1 MLALYIVSLGRSPT
15 RTNRLEPPDRFNF
28 GSFLATQPVTRTPKS
43 AYVASLVLRNH
54 PEYGQVTRKIRT
66 HCDMTLTHAD
76 PYPRIRTVGLDGLLI
91 SFAGTM
97 AEPSN
102 RAALAFRN
110 AIDSLRWDGVIE
122 TSASLAS
129 AYVRFDPLSL
139 THSEITSRVE
149 QVLLQQDWYQA
160 SLPPGRRLWQV
171 PTVYGGELAP
181 QLNEAA
187 AVAGLSI
194 PETIRRL
201 SETRVRVLTIGFA
214 PGQPYLGPLGP
225 EFNIPRLRELTP
237 MVPEGALVLAI
248 SQFVLFS
255 GPTPTGWRHVGQ
267 TAFRC
272 FRPEAQQS
280 FALRPGD
287 EMQFLPVT
295 RDELEDIR
303 ANDDSGSGG
312 ATCEEITG

>member
-1 MLALYIVSLGRSPT
+1 MKP
-15 RTNRLEPPDRFNF
+15 
-28 GSFLATQPVTRTPKS
+28 
-43 AYVASLVLRNH
+43 
-54 PEYGQVTRKIRT
+54 
-66 HCDMTLTHAD
+66 THASAF
-76 PYPRIRTVGLDGLLI
+76 PCIRTVGLDGLLV
-91 SFAGTM
+91 SFADTM

-110 AIDSLRWDGVIE
+110 AIDTLRWDGVIE

-129 AYVRFDPLSL
+129 TYIRFDPLVL
-139 THSEITSRVE
+139 PHLEMRRQVG
-149 QVLLQQDWYQA
+149 QVLHQQDWYQA
-160 SLPPGRRLWQV
+160 ALPAGRHLWQV
-171 PTVYGGELAP
+171 PTVYGGDLAP
-181 QLNEAA
+181 QLDEAA
-187 AVAGLSI
+187 AAAGLSPTEAI
-194 PETIRRL
+194 KRL

-225 EFNIPRLRELTP
+225 EFNIPRLKELTP

-272 FRPEAQQS
+272 FRPEAEQS

-287 EMQFLPVT
+287 EMQFLSVT
-295 RDELEDIR
+295 REELESVQST
-303 ANDDSGSGG
+303 NDGSGG
-312 ATCEEITG
+312 ATCEEIPA